1 MRFDDL
7 PRDTKP
13 EARMRTK
20 RFGLGPERVKPL
32 EYRFTQI
39 FGDTRALVFNINA
52 NFSVCPRQ
60 MNFDLA
66 TGRAERSGVAE

>member
-1 MRFDDL
+1 MC
-7 PRDTKP
+7 T
-13 EARMRTK
+13 E
-20 RFGLGPERVKPL
+20 RFGLGPERVKSL

-52 NFSVCPRQ
+52 YFSICPRQ

-66 TGRAERSGVAE
+66 TRRAERSSVAE